1 VDSTDLIDVPLDALR
16 RQIARDAHYPRRL
29 KDRMDSLIFPE
40 NDLLY
45 AAAVRAVE
53 AAEQLH
59 RQADIRPGTYRRRA
73 GKSRGA

>member
-1 VDSTDLIDVPLDALR
+1 MDSTDLIDVPPDALR
-16 RQIARDAHYPRRL
+16 RQIGQHARYPRRL
-29 KDRMDSLIFPE
+29 KDRMDSLSFPE

-53 AAEQLH
+53 AAEQFH
-59 RQADIRPGTYRRRA
+59 RQADVRPGTYRRRA